1 MPEKQNE
8 QELTTPQEVEA
19 LRKKTADRSSLI
31 KRYSFSIAFAVVFF
45 VVIAFALGLF
55 GGPGEGVA
63 AKDVAAWYAGKFA
76 DVFFVDSALFLGAAG
91 LLFCDRHGAYDTIA
105 YGVREAIGVMFRSPE
120 KRKYKDLYEYKK
132 AKDANRPEF
141 RYLLWIGLVL
151 LVPAIVS
158 LILTYVL

>member
-1 MPEKQNE
+1 MQDKQIEAVTPEQANE
-8 QELTTPQEVEA
+8 
-19 LRKKTADRSSLI
+19 LREKTA
-31 KRYSFSIAFAVVFF
+31 KKKAVFVRYVVAISVAVAFF
-45 VVIAFALGLF
+45 VIIGLIVGLF
-55 GGPGEGVA
+55 EGPKENVTT
-63 AKDVAAWYAGKFA
+63 DVWFKWLLTKLV
-76 DVFFVDSALFLGAAG
+76 DVFFIDGAIFVCVGG
-91 LLFCDRHGAYDTIA
+91 LMFCDRHGAYDTIA

-141 RYLLWIGLVL
+141 GYLLWIGLAL

>member
-1 MPEKQNE
+1 MQDKQIEAVTPEQANE
-8 QELTTPQEVEA
+8 
-19 LRKKTADRSSLI
+19 LREKTA
-31 KRYSFSIAFAVVFF
+31 KKKAVFVRYVVAISVAVAFF
-45 VVIAFALGLF
+45 VIIGLIVGLF
-55 GGPGEGVA
+55 EGPKENVTT
-63 AKDVAAWYAGKFA
+63 DVWFKWLLTKLV
-76 DVFFVDSALFLGAAG
+76 DVFFIDGAIFVCVGG
-91 LLFCDRHGAYDTIA
+91 LMFCDRHGAYDTIA

-141 RYLLWIGLVL
+141 RYLLWIGLAL

>member
-1 MPEKQNE
+1 M
-8 QELTTPQEVEA
+8 
-19 LRKKTADRSSLI
+19 S
-31 KRYSFSIAFAVVFF
+31 
-45 VVIAFALGLF
+45 
-55 GGPGEGVA
+55 GGPGENVA
-63 AKDVAAWYAGKFA
+63 AKDIAAWYAGKFA